1 VKKDLLDEGK
11 IYFGFQVISQKDF
24 PEYRSTGIK
33 LIHLETGAE
42 VYHLFNADQENLF
55 AFTFR
60 TPPYDNTGLPHI
72 LEHSVLAGSR
82 RFPIKD
88 PFVTLLKGSMQ
99 TYLNALTF
107 PDKTVYPASSI
118 NEKDFF
124 NLMLVYGDAV
134 FSPLLKEELFKQEGH
149 HVEFK
154 TIDDPT
160 SGLKIVGV
168 VYNEMQGKYSSPD
181 ALVADWSYQSLFP
194 ETPYGFDSGGDPVH
208 IPELTYNA
216 FVNFH
221 KKYYHPSNCKIF
233 LYGNIPTTKHLA
245 FLQEN
250 FLSQFSRFTI
260 PSTIPLEPRWP
271 SPKRLEITFPIK
283 EGDLLNKKSSVTVN
297 WLTVPVTDP
306 FLVVA
311 FEVLSEVLV
320 GNAGSPLRKALIES
334 KLGEDLSPSTGLE
347 TELKELVFTAGIR
360 GTEPECVEKIEGVVI
375 KTLENVRDND
385 LDEQMLKAAIQRI
398 EFWNREIKGGLEP
411 YALRVMRKT
420 LRGWL
425 HDVEPE
431 TTLEFGRW
439 MRKLKQTVAEDKR
452 FFSRLIEEQFLLN
465 PHRSTLIV
473 RPDPEHLQREET
485 RLNQWLKNV
494 DDNLTKKEKE
504 DIVTS
509 VKKLKHFQEE
519 PDPPELANKI
529 PFLKLYDLP
538 RKVQVVQ
545 SEQFSLPHGVSSYF
559 HDIFTN
565 GVIYLDFA
573 FDTRGVTEKYLTFL
587 PLLGKAVCGSGLPGI
602 TYDKTAQL
610 LSLHTGGFTYHLSAS
625 GDVRNSLNKKAH
637 IFFRI
642 KTLKENVKETLD
654 LLKRLLIEADFD
666 DQERVKDLILELKNE
681 FKAALIPHGH
691 QFVATRAGSRLSP
704 AIKVQEQFEGISQF
718 FFLSEIASDL
728 EKKSDDIIFTLKKIR
743 KVLLARTNVIIN
755 VTAEES
761 SFKKVRSELESLVN
775 SFAEKT
781 SPDIFNSSTQE
792 EKNKTKAESLIVTSP
807 VGYVAKA
814 ICGARL
820 GSPEHG
826 YEAVLSHFLRT
837 GFLWEKV
844 RMRGGAY
851 GVFAVPQGTEGVFT
865 FSSYRDPNIVD
876 TLKAFRDSLDYAYQG
891 DIDAD
896 QIEKAI
902 IGTVGKDEKPFDPGE
917 KGFTDFK
924 RKLYGITDELRQKRR
939 EYILEVNR
947 ETLSLTAEKLI
958 KEFDNGFAV
967 VMSNDAA
974 ITAAS
979 VTLRELKKYITEIT
993 L

>member
-1 VKKDLLDEGK
+1 LNEGK
-11 IYFGFQVISQKDF
+11 IYSGFQVISQKGL
-24 PEYRSTGIK
+24 PEYRSTGIR
-33 LIHLETGAE
+33 LIHCETGAE

-88 PFVTLLKGSMQ
+88 PFVTLLKGSLQ
-99 TYLNALTF
+99 TYLNAFTF
-107 PDKTVYPASSI
+107 PDKTVYPASSM
-118 NEKDFF
+118 NEKDLF
-124 NLMLVYGDAV
+124 NVMLVYGDAV

-194 ETPYGFDSGGDPVH
+194 KTPYGFDSGGDPIH
-208 IPELTYNA
+208 IPELTYDA

-250 FLSQFSRFTI
+250 FLSQFSRLTI
-260 PSTIPLEPRWP
+260 PSAIPLESRWA
-271 SPKRLEITFPIK
+271 SSKRLEITFPIR
-283 EGDLLNKKSSVTVN
+283 EGDSVNKKSSITVN

-306 FLVVA
+306 FLVIA
-311 FEVLSEVLV
+311 LEVLSEVLV
-320 GNAGSPLRKALIES
+320 GNAGSPLRKALVES
-334 KLGEDLSPSTGLE
+334 KVGEDLSPSTGLE

-360 GTEPECVEKIEGVVI
+360 GTDPECVEKAEGVII
-375 KTLENVRDND
+375 KALETVRDND
-385 LDEQMLKAAIQRI
+385 LDEQILKAAIQRV

-425 HDVEPE
+425 HDVAPE
-431 TTLEFGRW
+431 TTLEFDQW
-439 MRKLKQTVAEDKR
+439 MQKLKQTVAEDKR

-494 DDNLTKKEKE
+494 EDNLTVKEKR
-504 DIVTS
+504 DIVIS
-509 VKKLKHFQEE
+509 VKKLKQSQEE
-519 PDPPELANKI
+519 PDPPELVNKI
-529 PFLKLYDLP
+529 PFLKLHDLP
-538 RKVQVVQ
+538 REVQVVQ
-545 SEQFSLPHGVSSYF
+545 SEQLSLSHGVSLYF

-573 FDTRGVTEKYLTFL
+573 FDTKGITEKYLTYL
-587 PLLGKAVCGSGLPGI
+587 PLLGKAVCGSGLPDSK
-602 TYDKTAQL
+602 YDEVAQL
-610 LSLHTGGFTYHLSAS
+610 LSLYTGGFTYHLSAS
-625 GDVRNSLNKKAH
+625 GDVHNPLDKKAH

-654 LLKRLLIEADFD
+654 LLKHLLIEADFA

-704 AIKVQEQFEGISQF
+704 AIKVQEQFEGISQL

-728 EKKSDDIIFTLKKIR
+728 EKKSNDIIFTLKKIR

-755 VTAEES
+755 VTAEAS
-761 SFKKVRSELESLVN
+761 SFREVRDELESLIN
-775 SFAEKT
+775 ALPEKASSDSFKKSPKEKK
-781 SPDIFNSSTQE
+781 D
-792 EKNKTKAESLIVTSP
+792 KTKAESLIITSP

-820 GSPEHG
+820 GSPENG

-876 TLKAFRDSLDYAYQG
+876 TLKAFRDSLNYAHQG
-891 DIDAD
+891 TIDAD

-902 IGTVGKDEKPFDPGE
+902 IGTVGKDEKPLDPGE
-917 KGFTDFK
+917 KGFANFK
-924 RKLYGITDELRQKRR
+924 RKLYGITDELRQQRR

-947 ETLSLTAEKLI
+947 KALSLAAEKLLN
-958 KEFDNGFAV
+958 EFDNGFTV
-967 VMSNDAA
+967 VMSNQKAVLDA
-974 ITAAS
+974 S
-979 VTLRELKKYITEIT
+979 ENLQELKLQIKEVSV
-993 L
+993 

>member
-1 VKKDLLDEGK
+1 VNKEILDEGK
-11 IYFGFQVISQKDF
+11 IYSGFQVISQKDL
-24 PEYRSTGIK
+24 PEYRSTGIR
-33 LIHLETGAE
+33 LIHCETGAE
-42 VYHLFNADQENLF
+42 VYHLSNADQENLF

-82 RFPIKD
+82 RFPVKD
-88 PFVTLLKGSMQ
+88 PFVSLLKGSMQ
-99 TYLNALTF
+99 TYLNAMTF
-107 PDKTVYPASSI
+107 PDKTVYPASSM
-118 NEKDFF
+118 NKKDLF
-124 NLMLVYGDAV
+124 NLMFVYGDAV
-134 FSPLLKEELFKQEGH
+134 FSPLLKEALFKQEGH

-194 ETPYGFDSGGDPVH
+194 KTPYGFDSGGDPVH

-233 LYGNIPTTKHLA
+233 FYGNIPTTKHLA

-250 FLSQFSRFTI
+250 FLSQFSRLTI
-260 PSTIPLEPRWP
+260 PSAIPLEPRW
-271 SPKRLEITFPIK
+271 SSSTRLEITFPIK
-283 EGDLLNKKSSVTVN
+283 EGDSLNKKSSITVN

-306 FLVVA
+306 FLVIA
-311 FEVLSEVLV
+311 LEVLSEVLV
-320 GNAGSPLRKALIES
+320 GNAGSPVRKALVES

-360 GTEPECVEKIEGVVI
+360 GTDPECVEKVEEVII

-385 LDEQMLKAAIQRI
+385 RDEQMLKAAIQRV

-411 YALRVMRKT
+411 YALKLMRKA

-425 HDVEPE
+425 HDVAPE
-431 TTLEFGRW
+431 TTLEFDQW
-439 MRKLKQTVAEDKR
+439 MKKLKQTIAEDKR

-473 RPDPEHLQREET
+473 RPDPEHLQREEA
-485 RLNQWLKNV
+485 RLSQWLKNV
-494 DDNLTKKEKE
+494 DDNLTATEKE
-504 DIVTS
+504 GVVVS
-509 VKKLKHFQEE
+509 AKNLKEFQEE
-519 PDPPELANKI
+519 PDPPELVNKI
-529 PFLKLYDLP
+529 PFLKLRDLP
-538 RKVQVVQ
+538 REVQVVQ
-545 SEQFSLPHGVSSYF
+545 SEQFSLSHGVSSCF

-573 FDTRGVTEKYLTFL
+573 FDTQGITEEYLTSL

-602 TYDKTAQL
+602 TYDKVAQL

-625 GDVRNSLNKKAH
+625 GDVHNPLNKKAH

-654 LLKRLLIEADFD
+654 LFKHLLIEADFD
-666 DQERVKDLILELKNE
+666 DQERMKDLILELKNE

-704 AIKVQEQFEGISQF
+704 AIKAQEQFEGISQL
-718 FFLSEIASDL
+718 FFLSDIASDL
-728 EKKSDDIIFTLKKIR
+728 EKKSDDIIVTLKKLR

-761 SFKKVRSELESLVN
+761 SFKEVRGELESLVN

-781 SPDIFNSSTQE
+781 AADTFNASTHE
-792 EKNKTKAESLIVTSP
+792 EKDKIKAESLIITSP

-814 ICGARL
+814 MRGARL

-891 DIDAD
+891 TIDAD

-902 IGTVGKDEKPFDPGE
+902 IGTVGKDEKPLDPGE
-917 KGFTDFK
+917 KGFTNFK
-924 RKLYGITDELRQKRR
+924 RKLYGITDELRQQRR

-947 ETLSLTAEKLI
+947 KALSLAAEKLLN
-958 KEFDNGFAV
+958 EFDNGFAV
-967 VMSNDAA
+967 VMSNQKAVLE
-974 ITAAS
+974 AS
-979 VTLRELKKYITEIT
+979 ENVQELKLQIKEVSV
-993 L
+993 

>member
-1 VKKDLLDEGK
+1 MTTHELTEGK
-11 IYFGFQVISQKDF
+11 IYSGFQVISQKELS
-24 PEYRSTGIK
+24 EYRSRGIR
-33 LIHLETGAE
+33 LIHCETGAE
-42 VYHLFNADQENLF
+42 VYHLYNEEPENLF

-60 TPPYDNTGLPHI
+60 TPPYDNTGVPHI

-99 TYLNALTF
+99 TYLNAFTF
-107 PDKTVYPASSI
+107 PDKTVYPASSM
-118 NEKDFF
+118 NEKDLF

-208 IPELTYNA
+208 IPELTYDA

-233 LYGNIPTTKHLA
+233 LYGNIPTVKHLS

-250 FLSQFSRFTI
+250 FLSQFSRLSV
-260 PSTIPLEPRWP
+260 PSTIPVEPRWT
-271 SPKRLEITFPIK
+271 SPKKLEITYPIK
-283 EGDLLNKKSSVTVN
+283 EGNSLNKKSSITVN

-306 FLVVA
+306 FLVIA
-311 FEVLSEVLV
+311 LEVLSEVLA
-320 GNAGSPLRKALIES
+320 GNAGSPLRKALVES

-360 GTEPECVEKIEGVVI
+360 GTDPECAEKTEAVI
-375 KTLENVRDND
+375 INTLDNMRDHD
-385 LDEQMLKAAIQRI
+385 LDEQILKAAIQRV
-398 EFWNREIKGGLEP
+398 EFQNREIKGGLEP
-411 YALRVMRKT
+411 YALKVMRKT

-425 HDVEPE
+425 HDVVPE
-431 TTLEFGRW
+431 TTLEFNQW
-439 MRKLKQTVAEDKR
+439 MKKLKQTIAEDKR

-473 RPDPEHLQREET
+473 RPDPKHLPREET

-494 DDNLTKKEKE
+494 EDNLTAKEKE
-504 DIVTS
+504 NIVIS
-509 VKKLKHFQEE
+509 VKKLKQFQEE
-519 PDPPELANKI
+519 PDSPELINKI
-529 PFLKLYDLP
+529 PFLQLQDLP
-538 RKVQVVQ
+538 REVQVVP
-545 SEQFSLPHGVSSYF
+545 SEQISLSHGVSSYF

-565 GVIYLDFA
+565 GIVYLDFA
-573 FDTRGVTEKYLTFL
+573 FDTQELTEGYLPFL

-602 TYDKTAQL
+602 TYDNVAQL
-610 LSLHTGGFTYHLSAS
+610 LSLYTGGFTYHLSAG
-625 GDVRNSLNKKAH
+625 GDIHNLLNKKAH

-642 KTLKENVKETLD
+642 KTLKENVKETFD

-666 DQERVKDLILELKNE
+666 DRERVKDLILELKNE

-691 QFVATRAGSRLSP
+691 QFVSTRAGSRLSP
-704 AIKVQEQFEGISQF
+704 AIKVQEQFEGISQL
-718 FFLSEIASDL
+718 FFLSEFASDL
-728 EKKSDDIIFTLKKIR
+728 KNRLNDIIYTLKDIR
-743 KVLLARTNVIIN
+743 RVLLARTNVVIN
-755 VTAEES
+755 VTAEKS
-761 SFKKVRSELESLVN
+761 SFKEVKDELESLVN
-775 SFAEKT
+775 ALPQKA
-781 SPDIFNSSTQE
+781 STDSVKQSAKE
-792 EKNKTKAESLIVTSP
+792 EKIKTKAESFIITSP

-814 ICGARL
+814 IFGAQF
-820 GSPEHG
+820 GSPENG

-837 GFLWEKV
+837 GFLWEKI

-851 GVFAVPQGTEGVFT
+851 GVFAVPYGTEGIFI
-865 FSSYRDPNIVD
+865 FSSYRDPNIID
-876 TLKAFRDSLDYAYQG
+876 TLKAFRESLDYAYQG
-891 DIDAD
+891 VIDAD

-902 IGTVGKDEKPFDPGE
+902 IGTVGKDEKPLDPGE
-917 KGFTDFK
+917 RGFANFK
-924 RKLYGITDELRQKRR
+924 RKLYGVTDELRQKRR
-939 EYILEVNR
+939 NFILGVNR
-947 ETLSLTAEKLI
+947 DALSLAAEKLI
-958 KEFDNGFAV
+958 AEFDNGCAV
-967 VMSNDAA
+967 VMSNEKA
-974 ITAAS
+974 IKAAS
-979 VTLRELKKYITEIT
+979 VEMQDLKKNVIEIT
-993 L
+993 F

>member
-1 VKKDLLDEGK
+1 MDKEKLDEGK
-11 IYFGFQVISQKDF
+11 IYSGFQIISQNDL
-24 PEYRSTGIK
+24 PEYRSRGIR
-33 LIHLETGAE
+33 LTHCETGAE
-42 VYHLFNADQENLF
+42 VYHLSNADQENLF

-82 RFPIKD
+82 RFPLKD

-99 TYLNALTF
+99 TYLNAFTF
-107 PDKTVYPASSI
+107 PDKTVYPASSM

-134 FSPLLKEELFKQEGH
+134 FFPLLKEELFKQEGH
-149 HVEFK
+149 HIEFK

-194 ETPYGFDSGGDPVH
+194 ETPYGFDSGGDPIH
-208 IPELTYNA
+208 IPDLTHEA

-250 FLSQFSRFTI
+250 FLSQFSRLPI
-260 PSTIPLEPRWP
+260 PSAIPLEPRWL
-271 SPKRLEITFPIK
+271 SPKRLAITFPIK
-283 EGDLLNKKSSVTVN
+283 EGDFLNKKSSVTVN
-297 WLTVPVTDP
+297 WLTVPVTNP

-360 GTEPECVEKIEGVVI
+360 GTDSECVEKTEGVII

-385 LDEQMLKAAIQRI
+385 LDEQMLKAAIQRV
-398 EFWNREIKGGLEP
+398 EFQNREIKGGMEP

-431 TTLEFGRW
+431 TTLEFDQW

-473 RPDPEHLQREET
+473 RPDPKHLQREET
-485 RLNQWLKNV
+485 KLNLRIKTFE
-494 DDNLTKKEKE
+494 DNLTVKEKE
-504 DIVTS
+504 DLVVS
-509 VKKLKHFQEE
+509 VRKLKHFQEE
-519 PDPPELANKI
+519 PDPPELVNKI
-529 PFLKLYDLP
+529 PFLQLHDLP
-538 RKVQVVQ
+538 RKVQVVP
-545 SEQFSLPHGVSSYF
+545 SEKVSLSPGVSSYF

-565 GVIYLDFA
+565 GIVYLDLA
-573 FDTRGVTEKYLTFL
+573 FDTHVIPKKYLVYL

-602 TYDKTAQL
+602 TYDKVAQL

-625 GDVRNSLNKKAH
+625 GDIHNPLNKKAH

-642 KTLKENVKETLD
+642 KTLKENVKKTLD
-654 LLKRLLIEADFD
+654 LIKHLLIEADFD

-681 FKAALIPHGH
+681 FKAALTPHGH

-704 AIKVQEQFEGISQF
+704 AIKVQEQFEGISQL
-718 FFLSEIASDL
+718 FFLSETASDL
-728 EKKSDDIIFTLKKIR
+728 EKKSDDIIFALKKIR
-743 KVLLARTNVIIN
+743 KVLLARTNVILN
-755 VTAEES
+755 VTAEKS
-761 SFKKVRSELESLVN
+761 SFKEVKGELESLVN
-775 SFAEKT
+775 ALPEKA
-781 SPDIFNSSTQE
+781 SSDSVRPSTPE
-792 EKNKTKAESLIVTSP
+792 EKEKIKAESLIITSP

-814 ICGARL
+814 IYGARL
-820 GSPEHG
+820 GSPENG

-851 GVFAVPQGTEGVFT
+851 GVFAVPQGTEGVFI

-891 DIDAD
+891 AIDAD

-947 ETLSLTAEKLI
+947 NALSLTAEKLI

-979 VTLRELKKYITEIT
+979 VTLKELKKYITEIT